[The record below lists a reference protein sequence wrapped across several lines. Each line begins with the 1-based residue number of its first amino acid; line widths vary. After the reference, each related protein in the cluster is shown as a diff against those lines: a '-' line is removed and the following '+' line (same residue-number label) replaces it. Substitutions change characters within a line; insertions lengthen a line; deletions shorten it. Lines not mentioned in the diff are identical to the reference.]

1 MKSSRQN
8 ITNFDILTH
17 GDFFRFFYGTGVS
30 ASKNFVSF
38 FRDFRVFFVLR
49 IFLAM
54 FTAAEYDNSCR
65 LLPMRVL

>member
-17 GDFFRFFYGTGVS
+17 GDFFRFFYGTGVT

-38 FRDFRVFFVLR
+38 FPDFRVFFRLEDIFSNVYSGR
-49 IFLAM
+49 I
-54 FTAAEYDNSCR
+54 
-65 LLPMRVL
+65 